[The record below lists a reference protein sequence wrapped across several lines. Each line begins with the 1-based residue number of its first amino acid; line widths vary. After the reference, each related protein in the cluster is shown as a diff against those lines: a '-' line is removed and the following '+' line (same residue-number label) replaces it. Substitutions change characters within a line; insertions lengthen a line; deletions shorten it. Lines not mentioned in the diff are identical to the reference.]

1 MYSLIV
7 SLIHLYSI
15 SGRNGASSD
24 SRDGSIELTAANKWY
39 APVPAADL
47 ETEPVH
53 HVIGDE
59 DD

>member
-7 SLIHLYSI
+7 ALIHLYSI
-15 SGRNGASSD
+15 SGRNAS
-24 SRDGSIELTAANKWY
+24 GSVPENGTIELTAANKWY
-39 APVPAADL
+39 SPVPAAEL
-47 ETEPVH
+47 EVEPMH